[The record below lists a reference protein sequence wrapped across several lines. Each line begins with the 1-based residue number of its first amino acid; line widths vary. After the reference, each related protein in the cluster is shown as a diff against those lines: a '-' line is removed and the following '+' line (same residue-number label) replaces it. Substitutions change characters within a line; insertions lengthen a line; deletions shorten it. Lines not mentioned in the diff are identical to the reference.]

1 MPQQDLTVTKRIAII
16 DDNPVIRRLLRSI
29 LESADGSW
37 VVCAEA
43 GDGREG
49 VQKIQ
54 ESKPDVVVL
63 DLTMP
68 VMSGLEAARVL
79 SKTTPQTPL
88 ILCTLHEDSVLKTQA
103 SAAGITAIV
112 SKAESMQVLVDT
124 VRTLLDSV

>member
-1 MPQQDLTVTKRIAII
+1 MTKRIVIV
-16 DDNPVIRRLLRSI
+16 DDNPVIRRLLRNI

-49 VQKIQ
+49 AQKIQ
-54 ESKPDVVVL
+54 ESKPDVAVL

-79 SKTTPQTPL
+79 SETTPQTPL
-88 ILCTLHEDSVLKTQA
+88 ILCTLHEDSVLKTEA
-103 SAAGITAIV
+103 SAAGISADV
-112 SKAESMQVLVDT
+112 SKAENMQVLVDT
-124 VRTLLDSV
+124 VRTLLEPV